1 MSSHFYSLIYT
12 SVLMTV
18 PQCIDYS
25 SFIVNFEI
33 GMYESANFVLYQ
45 DYFSYSRSLAF

>member
-1 MSSHFYSLIYT
+1 MPA
-12 SVLMTV
+12 

-33 GMYESANFVLYQ
+33 GIYESANFDLYQ
-45 DYFSYSRSLAF
+45 DYFSYSRSLAFLKYTYFNRQILEQF